1 MKKLVGLVMAIA
13 FTWLSG
19 PAAAQEVLTDEILAN
34 ADLDK
39 GQRTFLRCRACHT
52 LAEGERDKI
61 GPNLWGI
68 FGREAGTK
76 EGFKYSQALQ
86 TADFV
91 WTADKLNEWLTKP
104 KDFLPGNNMAFV
116 GIPREADRISLI
128 AYLVRETQT
137 VIGDAEEGD
146 ETTDAAPDG
155 ADDQTTDTSSAS
167 TEETEDEAAE
177 NASDEG
183 DTAAE

>member
-1 MKKLVGLVMAIA
+1 MKKLVGLVIVMA

-19 PAAAQEVLTDEILAN
+19 PAAAQEVLTDEILAS
-34 ADLDK
+34 ADLEK
-39 GQRTFLRCRACHT
+39 GKRTFLRCRACHT

-86 TADFV
+86 AADFV
-91 WTADKLNEWLTKP
+91 WTADKLNEWLAKP

-116 GIPREADRISLI
+116 GLNREADRISLI
-128 AYLVRETQT
+128 AYLVRET
-137 VIGDAEEGD
+137 
-146 ETTDAAPDG
+146 
-155 ADDQTTDTSSAS
+155 AS
-167 TEETEDEAAE
+167 TEEAEDEAAE
-177 NASDEG
+177 NATDTTDTDEG